1 MKTLTITLLLLTML
15 DANAQE
21 FAMQPKGKPSEL
33 TLQIE
38 NLFTDINIQGGTG
51 SEIRIQTN
59 NYEGE
64 PEKAAGLR
72 PLTAIGPDNSGIG
85 LNINQAGNTVTISG
99 THRNRN
105 HTDYHLMVPAN
116 MKLRINYGSF
126 RSDDILVRGM
136 SNEVEIKSQ
145 VGDLK
150 FVDVTGP
157 IIASTLSADI
167 NIVFSSL
174 NQASPSSI
182 SSVSGDIDITLP
194 KNSRG
199 DFKLITV
206 SGDVYTDFD
215 FNMVDN
221 NSRNQAWWG
230 GWGGTNATAQL
241 NGGGVEF
248 SVKSVSG
255 DIFIRK
261 AK

>member
-1 MKTLTITLLLLTML
+1 MKTLITTLLLFTML
-15 DANAQE
+15 DVHAQE
-21 FAMQPKGKPSEL
+21 FSMQPKGKLSEL
-33 TLQIE
+33 TLEIE
-38 NLFTDINIQGGTG
+38 NLFTDLEIEGGTG
-51 SEIRIQTN
+51 SEIRIQADD
-59 NYEGE
+59 YEGV
-64 PEKAAGLR
+64 PEKAEGLR
-72 PLTAIGPDNSGIG
+72 SLSAMGPDNSGIG
-85 LNINQAGNTVTISG
+85 LNVNQAGNTVTISG

-105 HTDYHLMVPAN
+105 STDYHFMVPAN

-126 RSDDILVRGM
+126 RSDDILVHGM

-157 IIASTLSADI
+157 IIATTLSADI
-167 NIVFSSL
+167 NVEFSSL

-182 SSVSGDIDITLP
+182 TSVSGDIDITLP
-194 KNSRG
+194 AKSRG
-199 DFKLITV
+199 DFRLTTV

-215 FNMVDN
+215 FDMVDK
-221 NSRNQAWWG
+221 NSRNQFWP
-230 GWGGTNATAQL
+230 GTNATAQL